1 MKPFS
6 QKILFQEH
14 IQARHS
20 ELVTKGLLEA
30 VTSRCERAIVT
41 DTVCPLCGIK
51 FTLQTLKKHLGWHLQ
66 QIALFTLPRPSE
78 SSSKTK
84 STTMGYSSESLGE
97 NLSTKSSFS
106 DVLEAVVAEQI
117 KCICGYKHDDGF
129 LIDCNKC
136 KEWQHGACMGVEKD
150 SVPDVYEC
158 PVCTPEAHC
167 LDIETAINVQESFLK
182 SYQTRLST
190 TPAPSRPATKK
201 TRDILKGDS
210 KLKILELLTPLEPLK
225 RHQDVKLVR
234 HQDAGTWLLGLKSF
248 RRWQDTSHS
257 SEDNG
262 RVFCCY
268 GIPGAGKTV
277 IRY

>member
-1 MKPFS
+1 M
-6 QKILFQEH
+6 
-14 IQARHS
+14 
-20 ELVTKGLLEA
+20 
-30 VTSRCERAIVT
+30 
-41 DTVCPLCGIK
+41 
-51 FTLQTLKKHLGWHLQ
+51 Q
-66 QIALFTLPRPSE
+66 QIALFTLPRPS
-78 SSSKTK
+78 SKTK
-84 STTMGYSSESLGE
+84 STTVDYSSE
-97 NLSTKSSFS
+97 NLSKKSSLS
-106 DVLEAVVAEQI
+106 DVVEDQPPVATEEI

-150 SVPDVYEC
+150 SVPVVYEC
-158 PVCTPEAHC
+158 PVCTPGAHC

-182 SYQTRLST
+182 SYQTRLSAT
-190 TPAPSRPATKK
+190 LTPSRPATEK
-201 TRDILKGDS
+201 TRDILKGGS

-234 HQDAGTWLLGLKSF
+234 HQGAGTWLLGLKSF

-257 SEDNG
+257 SEESS

-277 IRY
+277 MRY

>member
-1 MKPFS
+1 M
-6 QKILFQEH
+6 
-14 IQARHS
+14 
-20 ELVTKGLLEA
+20 
-30 VTSRCERAIVT
+30 
-41 DTVCPLCGIK
+41 CPLCGIK

-66 QIALFTLPRPSE
+66 QIALFTLPRPSKN
-78 SSSKTK
+78 SSKTK
-84 STTMGYSSESLGE
+84 SVTVGISRE
-97 NLSTKSSFS
+97 NLGAKKSSFGSDS
-106 DVLEAVVAEQI
+106 DVVEDEPPVATEEI

-150 SVPDVYEC
+150 NVPDAYEC
-158 PVCTPEAHC
+158 PVCTPGTQD
-167 LDIETAINVQESFLK
+167 LDIETAINVQKSFLK
-182 SYQTRLST
+182 SFQTRLSEIPT
-190 TPAPSRPATKK
+190 PSRPA
-201 TRDILKGDS
+201 S
-210 KLKILELLTPLEPLK
+210 KILEFLTPLEPLK

-234 HQDAGTWLLGLKSF
+234 HQNASTWFLRLESF

-257 SEDNG
+257 SEENG